1 MALYKPIYYLED
13 NTMTHYYTTLYPFII
28 SIVLLTG
35 GYLVYRFWPT
45 IQKIL
50 IFGTLV
56 SSVLTCVYFY
66 VQTPEVIEKIIQ
78 VEVERPE
85 QDRVAAYKQALREI
99 PPKYGIHPLEVEA
112 IEEMESSNGDMDA
125 VKTEFH
131 NPRQIA
137 IAAKFTNDREKQK
150 LLAISY
156 CRWQVMGY
164 EAEKRGVPYYKLH
177 DPRVCVEIGSAVRA
191 EKRSICEKKG
201 VSDYY
206 DLKKCT
212 AKYYNG
218 DGPDAEAYSNKFM
231 EILNRKAL
239 KWAFKHYDQERS
251 L

>member
-1 MALYKPIYYLED
+1 
-13 NTMTHYYTTLYPFII
+13 MTQYYTTLYPFII

-35 GYLVYRFWPT
+35 AYLVYRFWHVV
-45 IQKIL
+45 IRIFIGSL
-50 IFGTLV
+50 ITGV
-56 SSVLTCVYFY
+56 SLTSLYLY
-66 VQTPEVIEKIIQ
+66 AREPQVIEKIVEI
-78 VEVERPE
+78 EVERPE
-85 QDRVAAYKQALREI
+85 QDRVAEYKQALKEI

-112 IEEMESSNGDMDA
+112 IEEMESANGDMDA

-137 IAAKFTNDREKQK
+137 IAAKFTNNKEKQK

-177 DPRVCVEIGSAVRA
+177 DPRTCVEVGSSVRA
-191 EKRSICEKKG
+191 EKREICRKKG
-201 VSDYY
+201 VSDDY

-218 DGPDAEAYSNKFM
+218 DGPDAEAYSVKFM